1 MVLFLCNL
9 GGGTYVF
16 ATLRE
21 FSPIVPPQQVSTA
34 FKGKNKKALEAL
46 DKLAFELPKKAVRD
60 AETKAAHDKAYLE
73 AHTKA
78 GKVMQEVIANM
89 KNGILFPKTELTPE
103 QAMIERM
110 NGMAYAAA
118 GRSKEEMQTRL
129 MNELMAGHTDFV
141 AGAKEYLAKDAA
153 KNAYKK

>member
-1 MVLFLCNL
+1 MTTVNPI
-9 GGGTYVF
+9 
-16 ATLRE
+16 AT
-21 FSPIVPPQQVSTA
+21 PQQVSTA

-60 AETKAAHDKAYLE
+60 VETKAAHDKAYLE

-110 NGMAYAAA
+110 NGMAYAAQA
-118 GRSKEEMQTRL
+118 RSKEEVYIRL
-129 MNELMAGHTDFV
+129 MDELMAGHTDFV

>member
-21 FSPIVPPQQVSTA
+21 FSPIATPQQVSTA

-60 AETKAAHDKAYLE
+60 AETKAANDKAYF
-73 AHTKA
+73 HTKA

-110 NGMAYAAA
+110 NGMAYAVA
-118 GRSKEEMQTRL
+118 GHSKEEMQTRL

>member
-21 FSPIVPPQQVSTA
+21 FSPIATPQQVSTA
-34 FKGKNKKALEAL
+34 FKGKNKKALEAV

-78 GKVMQEVIANM
+78 GKVMQKVI
-89 KNGILFPKTELTPE
+89 GILFPKTELTPE

>member
-1 MVLFLCNL
+1 MTTVNPI
-9 GGGTYVF
+9 
-16 ATLRE
+16 AT
-21 FSPIVPPQQVSTA
+21 PQQVSTA

-89 KNGILFPKTELTPE
+89 KNGTLFPKTELTPE

>member
-1 MVLFLCNL
+1 MTTVNPI
-9 GGGTYVF
+9 
-16 ATLRE
+16 AT
-21 FSPIVPPQQVSTA
+21 PQQVSTA

-73 AHTKA
+73 AHTKVGNVIQYLIA
-78 GKVMQEVIANM
+78 KVV
-89 KNGILFPKTELTPE
+89 KNGIFFPKTKLTPE

-110 NGMAYAAA
+110 NGMAYAAT

-129 MNELMAGHTDFV
+129 MNEVMMGNKDFISGV
-141 AGAKEYLAKDAA
+141 NDYLAKDAA

>member
-1 MVLFLCNL
+1 MTTVN
-9 GGGTYVF
+9 
-16 ATLRE
+16 
-21 FSPIVPPQQVSTA
+21 PIVTPQQVSTA

-89 KNGILFPKTELTPE
+89 KNGILFPNTKLTPE
-103 QAMIERM
+103 QAMKERM
-110 NGMAYAAA
+110 NGMAYAAT

-129 MNELMAGHTDFV
+129 MNEVMMGNKDFMSGV
-141 AGAKEYLAKDAA
+141 NDYLAKDAA

>member
-1 MVLFLCNL
+1 MTTVNPI
-9 GGGTYVF
+9 
-16 ATLRE
+16 AT
-21 FSPIVPPQQVSTA
+21 PQQVSTA

-46 DKLAFELPKKAVRD
+46 DKLAFELPK
-60 AETKAAHDKAYLE
+60 KAAHDKAYLE

-103 QAMIERM
+103 QAMIEGM

-129 MNELMAGHTDFV
+129 INELMMGNKDFV